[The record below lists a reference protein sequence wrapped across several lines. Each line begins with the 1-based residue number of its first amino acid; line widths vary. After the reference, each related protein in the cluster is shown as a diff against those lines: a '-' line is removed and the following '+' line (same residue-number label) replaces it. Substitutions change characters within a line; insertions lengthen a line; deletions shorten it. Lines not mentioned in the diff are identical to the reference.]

1 MPRAA
6 VATCNGLMHALHLS
20 RVGGQRKQPSC
31 PAKYVKRTI
40 QTAEKEKNP
49 ATSAP
54 LFHTCQI
61 VVVLKRRYVFARAAR
76 ACQLRTGLSRVRFA
90 AHSVRRHTFFSTSE
104 RKREREREEGR
115 EGGREEGRERPD
127 QRVGDHN
134 WGQSRRRHARLRVLD
149 DTKKKI
155 GA

>member
-1 MPRAA
+1 
-6 VATCNGLMHALHLS
+6 
-20 RVGGQRKQPSC
+20 
-31 PAKYVKRTI
+31 
-40 QTAEKEKNP
+40 
-49 ATSAP
+49 
-54 LFHTCQI
+54 
-61 VVVLKRRYVFARAAR
+61 
-76 ACQLRTGLSRVRFA
+76 
-90 AHSVRRHTFFSTSE
+90 VRRHTFFSTSE

>member
-76 ACQLRTGLSRVRFA
+76 ACQLRTALSRVRFA
-90 AHSVRRHTFFSTSE
+90 AHSVRRHMSFSTTE
-104 RKREREREEGR
+104 RQRGR
-115 EGGREEGRERPD
+115 EGGREGGRRERPD

-149 DTKKKI
+149 NTKKKI